1 MRGLPHECGMTTK
14 KFPSGCALVLVMLL
28 PSVLGA
34 QLRLEID
41 HSSGREV
48 VNDWTYGFREF
59 VAVDRDR
66 GLVYVVDASDPL
78 AVMAFA
84 VADGTLVG
92 TFGGGEGI
100 RSWST
105 RNPRPATDW
114 RPSTRTVPWCSKVR
128 RSRR

>member
-1 MRGLPHECGMTTK
+1 MKRFL
-14 KFPSGCALVLVMLL
+14 SVCAVVLVMAV
-28 PSVLGA
+28 PSVLCA
-34 QLRLEID
+34 QQRLEID

-84 VADGTLVG
+84 IADGTLVG
-92 TFGGGEGI
+92 TLGVARAKGLE
-100 RSWST
+100 S
-105 RNPRPATDW
+105 
-114 RPSTRTVPWCSKVR
+114 CR
-128 RSRR
+128 RWSRRAWLPTEYWCRIFNG